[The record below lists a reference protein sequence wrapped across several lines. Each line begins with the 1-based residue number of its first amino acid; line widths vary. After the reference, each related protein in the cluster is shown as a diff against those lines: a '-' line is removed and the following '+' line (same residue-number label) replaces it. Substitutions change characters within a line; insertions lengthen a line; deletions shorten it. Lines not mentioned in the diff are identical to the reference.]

1 MVLVPDGSSAQQRG
15 HRLLYLNVFN
25 AEDEDK
31 IYILHH
37 PIRKND
43 VSDL

>member
-1 MVLVPDGSSAQQRG
+1 MGAQ
-15 HRLLYLNVFN
+15 LNKEATDFLYLN

>member
-15 HRLLYLNVFN
+15 HRLLYLN

>member
-1 MVLVPDGSSAQQRG
+1 MGAQ
-15 HRLLYLNVFN
+15 LNKEATDFLYLNVFN